1 MAFVFPP
8 LSFFHAVNLDFEA
21 RVPVPFSIFPSS
33 YKDEK
38 KNPATTTTTKT
49 HEELQLQLSH
59 HKGGR
64 EGSQYSSYSAT
75 ADLPHRKE
83 KPPQQQQHSYSEEE
97 VRITREEDRGRRPG
111 VRREEYYREELKEQQ
126 PSPIDHIER
135 EYRARS
141 RSGHSEKTSVSETT
155 FDSPPSPRPVFK
167 ETVRVDETIVE
178 SPKTRTP
185 VKETFRSDEIVEI
198 DRSPSPKHHHHH
210 HHHHKAKMGHY
221 DEDFRTTAEVDDREV
236 RPSRRGSPAYVDEA
250 PNSVTIPTHH
260 IRIGDILI
268 LQGRPSQVIRISTSS
283 ATGQHRFLGVDLFTK
298 QLHEESSSI
307 SNPAPSVIVQTMKGP
322 ILKQYRVLDLQDG
335 HVVAITETGDVKQNL
350 PVIDQSSLWE
360 RLQAAFDSGRG
371 SVRVLVVNDNGREIG
386 VDMKVLH
393 GSAL

>member
-1 MAFVFPP
+1 MSPRSHVEPP
-8 LSFFHAVNLDFEA
+8 
-21 RVPVPFSIFPSS
+21 PPSRS
-33 YKDEK
+33 NYSD
-38 KNPATTTTTKT
+38 T
-49 HEELQLQLSH
+49 HIEIDAHLPHKYQHHQHQHH
-59 HKGGR
+59 HK
-64 EGSQYSSYSAT
+64 
-75 ADLPHRKE
+75 
-83 KPPQQQQHSYSEEE
+83 
-97 VRITREEDRGRRPG
+97 RP
-111 VRREEYYREELKEQQ
+111 EPSTLIPY
-126 PSPIDHIER
+126 SPIDHIER

-141 RSGHSEKTSVSETT
+141 RSGHSEKISVTETT
-155 FDSPPSPRPVFK
+155 VEPPRSPRPVFK
-167 ETVRVDETIVE
+167 ETVRVDETIVD
-178 SPKTRTP
+178 SPKSRTP

-198 DRSPSPKHHHHH
+198 DRSPI
-210 HHHHKAKMGHY
+210 
-221 DEDFRTTAEVDDREV
+221 RTTAEVDDREV